1 MSHPRTETIRR
12 YRRRTVRVAVEYAGT
27 FGHARAVATTL
38 GAGGMFIASEAP
50 LPTGTRFTVRFSLP
64 GTHSVHEIPAHVV
77 WSNTSADANGSG
89 VGMGIAFDDRRACAS
104 LAIAL
109 ETLR

>member
-27 FGHARAVATTL
+27 FGRARAIATTL
-38 GAGGMFIASEAP
+38 GAGGMFIASKDP
-50 LPTGTRFTVRFSLP
+50 LPAGTRFTVRFSLP

-89 VGMGIAFDDRRACAS
+89 VGMGITTSWLKLCP
-104 LAIAL
+104 
-109 ETLR
+109 E